1 MNFLPKDKSIAQR
14 CAVLGLDFN
23 QDYIGEDVKS
33 TIEAV
38 KQFNENLDSTILDLG
53 NSGTGIR
60 LLSGYIAG
68 SGKDCTLIG
77 DKSLSQRPMNRIAEP
92 LNSWGAEVS
101 LNEKKFPPIEIKGT
115 KLLPEFTYNL
125 TIPSAQIKSCLL
137 LAALSSKTKITIF
150 ENIPSRDHTER
161 ILEECGANI
170 KRDGNKIILDGSIEI
185 KKKFIN
191 VPKDFSSAAY
201 LTAAN
206 ILSKKDILLEGVG
219 VNSTRTAF
227 LDVVKEMGGNVVL
240 KNLENI
246 TNEPRADI
254 ASNAKQELKGISIQ
268 GKKIPNLID
277 EIPLIAIMGLFA
289 KGQTT
294 VRDAKELRFKESDRI
309 SLLLSNI
316 KKFDPK
322 ATVTEYED
330 GFDIKPSNNLD
341 TNSVNIETGG
351 DHRIIMSFMIA
362 SLGSGK
368 EVVFDETS
376 SVETSFPGFFE
387 VLKKWFQ

>member
-1 MNFLPKDKSIAQR
+1 
-14 CAVLGLDFN
+14 
-23 QDYIGEDVKS
+23 
-33 TIEAV
+33 
-38 KQFNENLDSTILDLG
+38 
-53 NSGTGIR
+53 
-60 LLSGYIAG
+60 
-68 SGKDCTLIG
+68 
-77 DKSLSQRPMNRIAEP
+77 
-92 LNSWGAEVS
+92 
-101 LNEKKFPPIEIKGT
+101 
-115 KLLPEFTYNL
+115 
-125 TIPSAQIKSCLL
+125 LL
-137 LAALSSKTKITIF
+137 LAALSSKTKITIV

-161 ILEECGANI
+161 MLEECGADI

-185 KKKFIN
+185 KKKFID

-201 LTAAN
+201 LIAAN
-206 ILSKKDILLEGVG
+206 ILSKKNILLEGVG

-227 LDVVKEMGGNVVL
+227 LDVVQEMGGNVVL
-240 KNLENI
+240 KNIKNI

-254 ASNAKQELKGISIQ
+254 ESNAKQELKGISIQ

-330 GFDIKPSNNLD
+330 GFDINPSNNLD
-341 TNSVNIETGG
+341 TESVNIETGG

-368 EVVFDETS
+368 KVVFDETS

-387 VLKKWFQ
+387 VLEKWYQ

>member
-1 MNFLPKDKSIAQR
+1 M
-14 CAVLGLDFN
+14 
-23 QDYIGEDVKS
+23 
-33 TIEAV
+33 
-38 KQFNENLDSTILDLG
+38 
-53 NSGTGIR
+53 
-60 LLSGYIAG
+60 
-68 SGKDCTLIG
+68 
-77 DKSLSQRPMNRIAEP
+77 
-92 LNSWGAEVS
+92 
-101 LNEKKFPPIEIKGT
+101 
-115 KLLPEFTYNL
+115 
-125 TIPSAQIKSCLL
+125 
-137 LAALSSKTKITIF
+137 
-150 ENIPSRDHTER
+150 
-161 ILEECGANI
+161 
-170 KRDGNKIILDGSIEI
+170 
-185 KKKFIN
+185 
-191 VPKDFSSAAY
+191 
-201 LTAAN
+201 
-206 ILSKKDILLEGVG
+206 LEGVG

>member
-1 MNFLPKDKSIAQR
+1 MSFLPKDKSIAQR
-14 CAVLGLDFN
+14 CAVLGLDFD
-23 QDYIGEDVKS
+23 QGYIGDDVKS
-33 TIEAV
+33 TIKAV
-38 KQFNENLDSTILDLG
+38 NQFNQNIDSTTLDLG

-68 SGKDCTLIG
+68 SGKDCTLTG
-77 DKSLSQRPMNRIAEP
+77 DKSLSQRPMNRISEP
-92 LNSWGAEVS
+92 LNSWGADVS
-101 LNEKKFPPIEIKGT
+101 LKDQKFPPIEIKGT
-115 KLLPEFTYNL
+115 KLLPEFSYNL

-137 LAALSSKTKITIF
+137 LAALSSKTKITII

-161 ILEECGANI
+161 MLEECEADI
-170 KRDGNKIILDGSIEI
+170 KREGNHIILDGSKEI
-185 KKKFIN
+185 KKKFID

-201 LTAAN
+201 LIAAN
-206 ILSKKDILLEGVG
+206 ILGKKDILLEGVG
-219 VNSTRTAF
+219 VNNTRTAF
-227 LDVVKEMGGNVVL
+227 LDVIQEMGANILL
-240 KNLENI
+240 KNLMNI

-254 ASNAKQELKGISIQ
+254 ASNAKQGLEGISIQ

-277 EIPLIAIMGLFA
+277 EIPLIAIMSLFA
-289 KGQTT
+289 EGKTT

-322 ATVTEYED
+322 ASIIEYED
-330 GFDIKPSNNLD
+330 GFEISPSNNLD

-368 EVVFDETS
+368 KVIFDETS

-387 VLKKWFQ
+387 VLKRWYQ